1 MQKHFVLATTTLNQ
15 VSLRPSG
22 YKRLLVSFTVQNI
35 FAFPLARS
43 VSVQLCQ
50 PIGN

>member
-22 YKRLLVSFTVQNI
+22 YKRLLVSFTVKIHLPSHWLEVYLYNCANQ
-35 FAFPLARS
+35 
-43 VSVQLCQ
+43 
-50 PIGN
+50 